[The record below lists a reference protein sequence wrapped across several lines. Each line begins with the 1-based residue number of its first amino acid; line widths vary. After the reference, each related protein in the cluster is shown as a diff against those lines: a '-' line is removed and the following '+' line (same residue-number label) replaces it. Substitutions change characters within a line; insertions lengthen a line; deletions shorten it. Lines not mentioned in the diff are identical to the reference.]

1 MDDSASLM
9 LFDILQVQSMF
20 LDFLSFELDDVLEL
34 INGLKK
40 SKNIVFSG
48 FKDLLNDLIDL
59 ANLLVE
65 MLGSIKKNITSKLEL
80 KFK

>member
-1 MDDSASLM
+1 M

-20 LDFLSFELDDVLEL
+20 LDFLSFEFDDVLEL

>member
-80 KFK
+80 KYT